1 MGNGISRGQ
10 DVLKNK
16 QAQRNTERQPMIQ
29 DSVWGCLQ
37 DAGAGRGG
45 DAAADTAGGLSP
57 PIPDT
62 DQTADCL
69 SSLILHF

>member
-16 QAQRNTERQPMIQ
+16 QARRNTERQPMIQ

-37 DAGAGRGG
+37 DARAGPGG
-45 DAAADTAGGLSP
+45 DTAADTAGGLSP